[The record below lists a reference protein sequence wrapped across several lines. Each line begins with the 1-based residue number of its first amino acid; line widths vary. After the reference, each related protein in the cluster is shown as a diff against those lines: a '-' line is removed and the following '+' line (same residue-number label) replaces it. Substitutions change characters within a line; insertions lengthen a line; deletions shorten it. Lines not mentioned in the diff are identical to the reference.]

1 MTQCCNRSNS
11 SHGPPE
17 WIRRKIEARISRDRG
32 LGCPF
37 TADDC
42 CHSQMQF
49 LYPCLRQD
57 PCSNMSIP
65 HDLYDSCDRYSCIRD
80 SDPSMLH
87 SKPPLWLR
95 NKCHFT
101 KSSIVN
107 TDVNKGPPKS
117 VIIEMLGLK
126 KDYLNSKLNSLDSHI
141 KKLKEEVKEKD
152 NNPEN
157 NV

>member
-49 LYPCLRQD
+49 LSPWLRQD

-65 HDLYDSCDRYSCIRD
+65 HDLYGSCTRD

-87 SKPPLWLR
+87 RKPPFWMR
-95 NKCHFT
+95 NKCHLT
-101 KSSIVN
+101 KESIVN

-126 KDYLNSKLNSLDSHI
+126 KDYLNTKLNSLDSHI
-141 KKLKEEVKEKD
+141 EKLKEEVKEQN

-157 NV
+157 NL